1 MRIGLIGNQ
10 HGMAQRLTQAGVK
23 LVCHPAATTNRLG
36 LDHAGVGLID
46 EYAAFFT
53 ELEHPR
59 LFLLDLAL
67 GNTIDTTIDEAY
79 AFMEPGDVVIDPSG
93 SYWGDTLRR
102 FRRMRHRSLYYV
114 DVGILSELPGG
125 PVLAAGDPGGV
136 ALALPFLQRLAGG
149 GPVIAA
155 GAAGSAHYAVMVHAA
170 VATSLTH
177 ALSEAR
183 QLIEAYPNEPA
194 VEELLE
200 VLWPRGPA
208 PSMRAAW
215 LLDDA
220 VHLEASVPHLAQ
232 GVMLEVGHALDE
244 QRSAEAAP
252 RVGGFVH
259 PDDIL

>member
-10 HGMAQRLTQAGVK
+10 HGMAQRLTQAGAT
-23 LVCHPAATTNRLG
+23 LVCHPAITTNRLG
-36 LDHAGVGLID
+36 LDRAGVSLVED
-46 EYAAFFT
+46 YAAFFT

-59 LFLLDLAL
+59 LFLLDLAM
-67 GNTIDTTIDEAY
+67 GGMIDATIDEAY

-102 FRRMRHRSLYYV
+102 YRRMRHRSLYYV
-114 DVGILSELPGG
+114 DLALLGEPPGG
-125 PVLAAGDPGGV
+125 TVLAAGDPGGV
-136 ALALPFLQRLAGG
+136 ALAMPLLRLLAGMGRIVPAG
-149 GPVIAA
+149 G
-155 GAAGSAHYAVMVHAA
+155 AGSAHFAAMVHAA

-194 VEELLE
+194 SEELIGA
-200 VLWPRGPA
+200 LWLPGPA

-220 VHLEASVPHLAQ
+220 IRLEASVPHLAQ
-232 GVMLEVGHALDE
+232 GIMLEVGHALDE
-244 QRSAEAAP
+244 QRSAEPAP